1 MKNKNHLK
9 EIIDFDKSVK
19 KTEKSLIF
27 NDEFFKECQ
36 IVKYRFLFEEY
47 DILYFKF
54 GTYCKNWRGD
64 IFFIE
69 KLNFSDKYQYQW
81 HSAFK
86 FLLNDTDRFILNGID
101 GFILN
106 DIDGF
111 ILNDIDGFVLN
122 DIDGYENMLTLSK
135 YDKKIR
141 LVFDTHTRAEFQD
154 ITIAYSFDEL
164 IDGLYL
170 SDN

>member
-9 EIIDFDKSVK
+9 EIIDFEKSIK
-19 KTEKSLIF
+19 RTGKSLIF
-27 NDEFFKECQ
+27 NDEFFNECE

-54 GTYCKNWRGD
+54 GTCCKNWRGN

-86 FLLNDTDRFILNGID
+86 
-101 GFILN
+101 
-106 DIDGF
+106 
-111 ILNDIDGFVLN
+111 FVLN

-141 LVFDTHTRAEFQD
+141 LVFDTHTRAEFQY

>member
-1 MKNKNHLK
+1 MENKNHLK
-9 EIIDFDKSVK
+9 EIIDFDKSEK

-27 NDEFFKECQ
+27 NDEFFKECG
-36 IVKYRFLFEEY
+36 IVKYHFLFEEY

-54 GTYCKNWRGD
+54 GTCCKNWRGN

-86 FLLNDTDRFILNGID
+86 
-101 GFILN
+101 
-106 DIDGF
+106 
-111 ILNDIDGFVLN
+111 FVLN

>member
-1 MKNKNHLK
+1 MENRNHLK
-9 EIIDFDKSVK
+9 EIIDFEKSIK
-19 KTEKSLIF
+19 RTEKSLIF
-27 NDEFFKECQ
+27 NDEFFKECE

-47 DILYFKF
+47 DTLYFKF
-54 GTYCKNWRGD
+54 GTCCKNWRGN

-81 HSAFK
+81 HSV
-86 FLLNDTDRFILNGID
+86 FI
-101 GFILN
+101 
-106 DIDGF
+106 
-111 ILNDIDGFVLN
+111 FVLN

-141 LVFDTHTRAEFQD
+141 LVFDTHTRAEFQS

-170 SDN
+170 NDN

>member
-9 EIIDFDKSVK
+9 EIIDFEKSIK
-19 KTEKSLIF
+19 RTEKSLIF
-27 NDEFFKECQ
+27 NDEFFKECE

-47 DILYFKF
+47 DVLYFKF
-54 GTYCKNWRGD
+54 GTCCKNWRGN

-81 HSAFK
+81 HSV
-86 FLLNDTDRFILNGID
+86 FI
-101 GFILN
+101 
-106 DIDGF
+106 
-111 ILNDIDGFVLN
+111 FVLN
-122 DIDGYENMLTLSK
+122 NIDGYENMLTLSK

-141 LVFDTHTRAEFQD
+141 LVFDTHTRAEFQS

-170 SDN
+170 NDN

>member
-9 EIIDFDKSVK
+9 KIIDFEKSIK
-19 KTEKSLIF
+19 RTEKSLIF
-27 NDEFFKECQ
+27 NDEFFKECE

-47 DILYFKF
+47 DTLYFKF
-54 GTYCKNWRGD
+54 GTCCKNWRGD

-81 HSAFK
+81 HSV
-86 FLLNDTDRFILNGID
+86 FI
-101 GFILN
+101 
-106 DIDGF
+106 
-111 ILNDIDGFVLN
+111 FVLN
-122 DIDGYENMLTLSK
+122 NIDGYENMLTLSK
-135 YDKKIR
+135 RDKKIR

>member
-1 MKNKNHLK
+1 MENKNHLK
-9 EIIDFDKSVK
+9 EIIDFEKSIK
-19 KTEKSLIF
+19 RTGKSLIF
-27 NDEFFKECQ
+27 NDEFFNECE

-54 GTYCKNWRGD
+54 GTCCKNWRGD

-81 HSAFK
+81 HSV
-86 FLLNDTDRFILNGID
+86 FI
-101 GFILN
+101 
-106 DIDGF
+106 
-111 ILNDIDGFVLN
+111 FVLN

-135 YDKKIR
+135 RDKKIR

>member
-1 MKNKNHLK
+1 MENKNHLK
-9 EIIDFDKSVK
+9 EIIDFEKSIK
-19 KTEKSLIF
+19 RTGKSLIF
-27 NDEFFKECQ
+27 NDEFFKECE

-54 GTYCKNWRGD
+54 GTCCKNWRGN

-69 KLNFSDKYQYQW
+69 KFNFSDKYQYQW
-81 HSAFK
+81 HSV
-86 FLLNDTDRFILNGID
+86 FI
-101 GFILN
+101 
-106 DIDGF
+106 
-111 ILNDIDGFVLN
+111 FVLN
-122 DIDGYENMLTLSK
+122 NIDGYENMLTLSK

-141 LVFDTHTRAEFQD
+141 LVFDTHTRAEFQS

-170 SDN
+170 NNN

>member
-1 MKNKNHLK
+1 MENRNHLK
-9 EIIDFDKSVK
+9 EIIDFEKSIK
-19 KTEKSLIF
+19 RTEKSLIF
-27 NDEFFKECQ
+27 NDEFFKECE

-54 GTYCKNWRGD
+54 GTCCKNWRGD

-81 HSAFK
+81 HSV
-86 FLLNDTDRFILNGID
+86 FI
-101 GFILN
+101 
-106 DIDGF
+106 
-111 ILNDIDGFVLN
+111 FVLN

>member
-19 KTEKSLIF
+19 KAEKSLIF

-36 IVKYRFLFEEY
+36 IVKYRFLFDEY
-47 DILYFKF
+47 DILYFKT
-54 GTYCKNWRGD
+54 GTCCKNWRGD

-69 KLNFSDKYQYQW
+69 KLNFSDKYQHQW

-86 FLLNDTDRFILNGID
+86 
-101 GFILN
+101 
-106 DIDGF
+106 
-111 ILNDIDGFVLN
+111 FVLN

-154 ITIAYSFDEL
+154 ITISYSFDEL

>member
-1 MKNKNHLK
+1 MENKNHLK

-54 GTYCKNWRGD
+54 GTCCKNWRGD

-69 KLNFSDKYQYQW
+69 KFNFSDKYQYQW
-81 HSAFK
+81 HSV
-86 FLLNDTDRFILNGID
+86 FI
-101 GFILN
+101 
-106 DIDGF
+106 
-111 ILNDIDGFVLN
+111 FVLN

-141 LVFDTHTRAEFQD
+141 LVFDTHTRAEFQS

>member
-1 MKNKNHLK
+1 MENRNHLK
-9 EIIDFDKSVK
+9 EIIDFQKSIK
-19 KTEKSLIF
+19 RTEKSLIF
-27 NDEFFKECQ
+27 NDEFFKECE

-47 DILYFKF
+47 DTLYFKF
-54 GTYCKNWRGD
+54 GTCCKNWRGD

-81 HSAFK
+81 HSV
-86 FLLNDTDRFILNGID
+86 FI
-101 GFILN
+101 
-106 DIDGF
+106 
-111 ILNDIDGFVLN
+111 FVLN
-122 DIDGYENMLTLSK
+122 NIDGYENMLTLSK

>member
-1 MKNKNHLK
+1 MENKNHLK
-9 EIIDFDKSVK
+9 EIIDFEKSIK
-19 KTEKSLIF
+19 RTEKSLIF
-27 NDEFFKECQ
+27 NDEFFKECE

-54 GTYCKNWRGD
+54 GTCCKNWRGN

-81 HSAFK
+81 HSV
-86 FLLNDTDRFILNGID
+86 FI
-101 GFILN
+101 
-106 DIDGF
+106 
-111 ILNDIDGFVLN
+111 FVLN

-135 YDKKIR
+135 RDKKIR
-141 LVFDTHTRAEFQD
+141 LVFDTHTRAEFQS

-170 SDN
+170 NNN

>member
-1 MKNKNHLK
+1 MEHVVKIGGVIFSLLK
-9 EIIDFDKSVK
+9 
-19 KTEKSLIF
+19 
-27 NDEFFKECQ
+27 
-36 IVKYRFLFEEY
+36 
-47 DILYFKF
+47 
-54 GTYCKNWRGD
+54 
-64 IFFIE
+64 
-69 KLNFSDKYQYQW
+69 NFSDKYQYQW

-86 FLLNDTDRFILNGID
+86 
-101 GFILN
+101 
-106 DIDGF
+106 
-111 ILNDIDGFVLN
+111 FVLN

>member
-1 MKNKNHLK
+1 MENKNHLK

-27 NDEFFKECQ
+27 NDEFFKECE
-36 IVKYRFLFEEY
+36 IMKYHFLFEEY
-47 DILYFKF
+47 DILYFKT
-54 GTYCKNWRGD
+54 GTCCKNWRSD

-86 FLLNDTDRFILNGID
+86 FLLNDIDR
-101 GFILN
+101 FILN
-106 DIDGF
+106 DIDE
-111 ILNDIDGFVLN
+111 FVLN

-141 LVFDTHTRAEFQD
+141 LVFDTHTRAEFQY

>member
-27 NDEFFKECQ
+27 NDEFFKECG
-36 IVKYRFLFEEY
+36 IVKYHFLFEEY

-54 GTYCKNWRGD
+54 GTCCKNWRCD

-86 FLLNDTDRFILNGID
+86 
-101 GFILN
+101 
-106 DIDGF
+106 
-111 ILNDIDGFVLN
+111 FVLN

-154 ITIAYSFDEL
+154 ITITYSFDEL

>member
-1 MKNKNHLK
+1 MENKNHLK

-27 NDEFFKECQ
+27 NNEFFKECG
-36 IVKYRFLFEEY
+36 IVKYHFLFEEY

-54 GTYCKNWRGD
+54 GTCYKNWRGD

-69 KLNFSDKYQYQW
+69 KLNFSDKYQSQW

-86 FLLNDTDRFILNGID
+86 
-101 GFILN
+101 
-106 DIDGF
+106 
-111 ILNDIDGFVLN
+111 FVLN

>member
-1 MKNKNHLK
+1 MENKNHLK
-9 EIIDFDKSVK
+9 EIIDFDK
-19 KTEKSLIF
+19 
-27 NDEFFKECQ
+27 
-36 IVKYRFLFEEY
+36 
-47 DILYFKF
+47 
-54 GTYCKNWRGD
+54 
-64 IFFIE
+64 IE

-86 FLLNDTDRFILNGID
+86 F
-101 GFILN
+101 
-106 DIDGF
+106 
-111 ILNDIDGFVLN
+111 VLN
-122 DIDGYENMLTLSK
+122 DIDRYENMLTLSK

>member
-1 MKNKNHLK
+1 MENKNHLK
-9 EIIDFDKSVK
+9 EIIDFEKSIK
-19 KTEKSLIF
+19 RTGKSLIF

-54 GTYCKNWRGD
+54 GTCCKNWRGN
-64 IFFIE
+64 IFFNE
-69 KLNFSDKYQYQW
+69 KLNFSDKCQYQW
-81 HSAFK
+81 HSV
-86 FLLNDTDRFILNGID
+86 FI
-101 GFILN
+101 
-106 DIDGF
+106 
-111 ILNDIDGFVLN
+111 FVLN

-135 YDKKIR
+135 RDNKIR
-141 LVFDTHTRAEFQD
+141 LVFATHTRAEFQS

-170 SDN
+170 NNN

>member
-1 MKNKNHLK
+1 MENKNHLK
-9 EIIDFDKSVK
+9 EIIDFEKSIK
-19 KTEKSLIF
+19 RTGKSLIF
-27 NDEFFKECQ
+27 NDEFFNECE

-54 GTYCKNWRGD
+54 GTCCKNWRGN

-81 HSAFK
+81 HSV
-86 FLLNDTDRFILNGID
+86 FI
-101 GFILN
+101 
-106 DIDGF
+106 
-111 ILNDIDGFVLN
+111 FVLN

-135 YDKKIR
+135 RDKKIR
-141 LVFDTHTRAEFQD
+141 LVFDTHTRAEFQS

>member
-1 MKNKNHLK
+1 MENKNHLK
-9 EIIDFDKSVK
+9 EIIDFEKSIK
-19 KTEKSLIF
+19 RTGKSLIF
-27 NDEFFKECQ
+27 NDEFFNECE

-54 GTYCKNWRGD
+54 GTCCKNWRGN

-86 FLLNDTDRFILNGID
+86 
-101 GFILN
+101 
-106 DIDGF
+106 
-111 ILNDIDGFVLN
+111 FVLN

>member
-1 MKNKNHLK
+1 MENKNHLK
-9 EIIDFDKSVK
+9 EIIDFEKSIK
-19 KTEKSLIF
+19 RTEKSLIF
-27 NDEFFKECQ
+27 NDEFFKECE

-47 DILYFKF
+47 DTLYFKF
-54 GTYCKNWRGD
+54 GTCCKNWRGN

-69 KLNFSDKYQYQW
+69 KFNFSDKYQYQW
-81 HSAFK
+81 HSV
-86 FLLNDTDRFILNGID
+86 FI
-101 GFILN
+101 
-106 DIDGF
+106 
-111 ILNDIDGFVLN
+111 FVLN
-122 DIDGYENMLTLSK
+122 NIDGYENMLTLSK

-141 LVFDTHTRAEFQD
+141 LVFDTHTRAEFQS

>member
-9 EIIDFDKSVK
+9 EIIDFEKSIK
-19 KTEKSLIF
+19 RTEKSLIF

-47 DILYFKF
+47 DTLYFKF
-54 GTYCKNWRGD
+54 GTCCKNWRGN

-86 FLLNDTDRFILNGID
+86 
-101 GFILN
+101 
-106 DIDGF
+106 
-111 ILNDIDGFVLN
+111 FVLN

>member
-1 MKNKNHLK
+1 MENKNHLK
-9 EIIDFDKSVK
+9 EIIDFEKSIK
-19 KTEKSLIF
+19 RTEKSLIF

-54 GTYCKNWRGD
+54 GTCCKNWRGD

-81 HSAFK
+81 HSV
-86 FLLNDTDRFILNGID
+86 FI
-101 GFILN
+101 
-106 DIDGF
+106 
-111 ILNDIDGFVLN
+111 FVLN
-122 DIDGYENMLTLSK
+122 NIDGYENMLTLSK

-141 LVFDTHTRAEFQD
+141 LVFDTHTRAEFQY

>member
-1 MKNKNHLK
+1 MENKNHLK

-19 KTEKSLIF
+19 KAEKSLIF

-54 GTYCKNWRGD
+54 GTCCKNWRGD

-86 FLLNDTDRFILNGID
+86 F
-101 GFILN
+101 
-106 DIDGF
+106 
-111 ILNDIDGFVLN
+111 VLN
-122 DIDGYENMLTLSK
+122 DIDRYENMLTLSK

>member
-1 MKNKNHLK
+1 MENKNHLK

-27 NDEFFKECQ
+27 NDEFFKECG
-36 IVKYRFLFEEY
+36 IVKYHFLFEEY
-47 DILYFKF
+47 DILYFKT
-54 GTYCKNWRGD
+54 GTCCKNWRGD

-69 KLNFSDKYQYQW
+69 KFNFSDKYQYQW
-81 HSAFK
+81 HSV
-86 FLLNDTDRFILNGID
+86 FI
-101 GFILN
+101 
-106 DIDGF
+106 
-111 ILNDIDGFVLN
+111 FVLN
-122 DIDGYENMLTLSK
+122 NIDGYENMLTLSK

>member
-27 NDEFFKECQ
+27 NDEFFKECG
-36 IVKYRFLFEEY
+36 IVKYHFLFEGY
-47 DILYFKF
+47 DILYFKT
-54 GTYCKNWRGD
+54 GTCCKNWRGD

-86 FLLNDTDRFILNGID
+86 F
-101 GFILN
+101 
-106 DIDGF
+106 
-111 ILNDIDGFVLN
+111 VLN
-122 DIDGYENMLTLSK
+122 DIDGYENMLTFSK

>member
-1 MKNKNHLK
+1 MENKNHLK
-9 EIIDFDKSVK
+9 EIIDFEKSIK
-19 KTEKSLIF
+19 RTEKSLIF
-27 NDEFFKECQ
+27 NDEFFKECE

-54 GTYCKNWRGD
+54 GTCCKNWRGN

-81 HSAFK
+81 HSV
-86 FLLNDTDRFILNGID
+86 FI
-101 GFILN
+101 
-106 DIDGF
+106 
-111 ILNDIDGFVLN
+111 FVLN

-141 LVFDTHTRAEFQD
+141 LVFDTHTRAEFQS

>member
-27 NDEFFKECQ
+27 NDEFFKECG
-36 IVKYRFLFEEY
+36 IVKYHFLFEEY

-54 GTYCKNWRGD
+54 GTCCKNWRGD

-101 GFILN
+101 E
-106 DIDGF
+106 
-111 ILNDIDGFVLN
+111 FVLN

-170 SDN
+170 SGN

>member
-1 MKNKNHLK
+1 MENKNHLK

-36 IVKYRFLFEEY
+36 IMKYRFLFEEY

-54 GTYCKNWRGD
+54 GTCCKNWRGD

-86 FLLNDTDRFILNGID
+86 
-101 GFILN
+101 
-106 DIDGF
+106 
-111 ILNDIDGFVLN
+111 FVLN

-141 LVFDTHTRAEFQD
+141 LVFDTHTRAEFQY

>member
-1 MKNKNHLK
+1 MENRNHLK
-9 EIIDFDKSVK
+9 EIIDFEKSIK
-19 KTEKSLIF
+19 RTEKSLIF
-27 NDEFFKECQ
+27 NDEFFKECE

-54 GTYCKNWRGD
+54 GTCCKNWRGN

-81 HSAFK
+81 HSV
-86 FLLNDTDRFILNGID
+86 FI
-101 GFILN
+101 
-106 DIDGF
+106 
-111 ILNDIDGFVLN
+111 FVLN

-135 YDKKIR
+135 HDKKIR

>member
-1 MKNKNHLK
+1 MENKNHLK

-19 KTEKSLIF
+19 RTEKSLIF

-54 GTYCKNWRGD
+54 GTCCKNWRGN

-86 FLLNDTDRFILNGID
+86 
-101 GFILN
+101 
-106 DIDGF
+106 
-111 ILNDIDGFVLN
+111 FVLN

>member
-1 MKNKNHLK
+1 MENRNHLK
-9 EIIDFDKSVK
+9 EIIDFEKSIK
-19 KTEKSLIF
+19 RTEKSLIF
-27 NDEFFKECQ
+27 NDEFFKECE

-54 GTYCKNWRGD
+54 GTCCKNWRGN

-69 KLNFSDKYQYQW
+69 KLNFSDKYQHQW

-86 FLLNDTDRFILNGID
+86 
-101 GFILN
+101 
-106 DIDGF
+106 
-111 ILNDIDGFVLN
+111 FVLN

-141 LVFDTHTRAEFQD
+141 LVFDTHTRAEFQS

-170 SDN
+170 NNN

>member
-1 MKNKNHLK
+1 MENKNHLK

-36 IVKYRFLFEEY
+36 IMKYRFLFEEY

-54 GTYCKNWRGD
+54 GTCCKNWRGD

-86 FLLNDTDRFILNGID
+86 
-101 GFILN
+101 
-106 DIDGF
+106 
-111 ILNDIDGFVLN
+111 FVLN

>member
-1 MKNKNHLK
+1 MENKNHLK

-54 GTYCKNWRGD
+54 GTCCKNWRGD

-81 HSAFK
+81 HSV
-86 FLLNDTDRFILNGID
+86 FI
-101 GFILN
+101 
-106 DIDGF
+106 
-111 ILNDIDGFVLN
+111 FVLN

>member
-9 EIIDFDKSVK
+9 EIIDFEKSIK
-19 KTEKSLIF
+19 RTEKSLIF
-27 NDEFFKECQ
+27 NDEFFKECE
-36 IVKYRFLFEEY
+36 IVKYRFLFDEY
-47 DILYFKF
+47 DILYFKT
-54 GTYCKNWRGD
+54 GTCCKNWRGD

-81 HSAFK
+81 HSV
-86 FLLNDTDRFILNGID
+86 FI
-101 GFILN
+101 
-106 DIDGF
+106 
-111 ILNDIDGFVLN
+111 FVLN
-122 DIDGYENMLTLSK
+122 NIDGYENMLTLSK
-135 YDKKIR
+135 HDKKIR

-170 SDN
+170 NDN

>member
-9 EIIDFDKSVK
+9 EIIDFEKSIK
-19 KTEKSLIF
+19 RTEKSLIF
-27 NDEFFKECQ
+27 NDEFFKECE

-47 DILYFKF
+47 DVLYFKF
-54 GTYCKNWRGD
+54 GTCCKNWRGD

-81 HSAFK
+81 HSV
-86 FLLNDTDRFILNGID
+86 FI
-101 GFILN
+101 
-106 DIDGF
+106 
-111 ILNDIDGFVLN
+111 FVLN

-135 YDKKIR
+135 RDKKIR